1 MLDKG
6 LTVLE
11 DWGFNN
17 LFDKNEIE
25 KERGVVLEESRL
37 RKGAADRMGQLYLPR
52 LFNGSKYADRMAIGK
67 EDILKT
73 FKPETLKRF
82 YKTWYRPNEMA
93 VIVVGDID
101 PAAAEKMIIAHFA
114 KFVNPAGGPVRP
126 GIISIKE
133 RTKPDAM
140 VVTDEEAT
148 NTIIQIYNFVK
159 PAQKIQTW
167 GEYRK
172 NIIESLVSLLINQ
185 RLEELTQNEKPP
197 FLFANTGFGQF
208 IRGYSSFNSFAVLGK
223 GTVEDAVTVLIEE
236 TNRARQF
243 GFLKTELDRAKS
255 ELLNETE
262 NAYAEREKS
271 ASAQL
276 VDQYVNNFL
285 TRSPIPG
292 ISKRY
297 NFIQQILPGIT
308 LKEIND
314 VAKSMPSASNAFSLV
329 QAPAA
334 LKGQLPDS
342 ARLLQVLAN
351 AGRIKLQPYQEKTVA
366 VALLDKEPVAGKI
379 VTESLNDKL
388 GTTDLVLS
396 NGITISIK
404 PTTIKNDEI
413 LMDAWRTGGFHKYPL
428 ADKNNAENA
437 AIIVQQMGVKD
448 MSPTDLEKFMA
459 GKTFSATPYIN
470 PDEEGI
476 QGNSSVKDFE
486 TFLQLVYLYFTQP
499 RKDKMLFNSFI
510 GKTKGSL
517 EFVSKDPRAA
527 YQDTLYKIIYNNNP
541 WMYAVPTVEDYDN
554 INLDSSLGI
563 YKNIFGNADGMHFTF
578 VGNIDIAKAKPLLEK
593 YLASLPAS
601 PKENNYTD
609 PGARMIK
616 GFTDIK
622 IKRGK
627 ATQAIINLKFEGET
641 EYNRDNRL
649 QLAALLEALNIEII
663 EKLRE
668 DMSGIYGGGIQGA
681 VAKRPYQ
688 HYSIEAQIPCG
699 PENADKLTAALLD
712 LIKNARDKGV
722 AQKDLD
728 KVKENWKKQYH
739 VNLQSNDFWLETLST
754 AFINNDNPE
763 NILDY
768 EKKIDSI
775 TVTDLQNIAKKYFT
789 LDNMVK
795 SVLYPESSSVKEEV
809 KTTKLP
815 F

>member
-1 MLDKG
+1 MVNAHRGIAGMLLAVLFCLPSVSQFKNMDPIAQDPAVKIGKLSNGLTYYIRKNTKPEKKVELRLVVNAGSILENDNQQGLAHFMEHMSFNGSTHYPKNELVDFLQKAGVKFGADLNAYTSFDETVYILPLPTDDPTMLDKG

-101 PAAAEKMIIAHFA
+101 PAAAEKMFIAHFA

-208 IRGYSSFNSFAVLGK
+208 IRGYNSFNSFAVLGK

-314 VAKSMPSASNAFSLV
+314 VAKSMPAASNAFSLV

-379 VTESLNDKL
+379 VTEPRQRRFADKL
-388 GTTDLVLS
+388 GLRG
-396 NGITISIK
+396 GI
-404 PTTIKNDEI
+404 
-413 LMDAWRTGGFHKYPL
+413 
-428 ADKNNAENA
+428 
-437 AIIVQQMGVKD
+437 
-448 MSPTDLEKFMA
+448 
-459 GKTFSATPYIN
+459 
-470 PDEEGI
+470 
-476 QGNSSVKDFE
+476 
-486 TFLQLVYLYFTQP
+486 LQL
-499 RKDKMLFNSFI
+499 
-510 GKTKGSL
+510 
-517 EFVSKDPRAA
+517 
-527 YQDTLYKIIYNNNP
+527 
-541 WMYAVPTVEDYDN
+541 
-554 INLDSSLGI
+554 
-563 YKNIFGNADGMHFTF
+563 
-578 VGNIDIAKAKPLLEK
+578 
-593 YLASLPAS
+593 
-601 PKENNYTD
+601 
-609 PGARMIK
+609 
-616 GFTDIK
+616 
-622 IKRGK
+622 
-627 ATQAIINLKFEGET
+627 QA
-641 EYNRDNRL
+641 
-649 QLAALLEALNIEII
+649 
-663 EKLRE
+663 
-668 DMSGIYGGGIQGA
+668 
-681 VAKRPYQ
+681 
-688 HYSIEAQIPCG
+688 
-699 PENADKLTAALLD
+699 
-712 LIKNARDKGV
+712 
-722 AQKDLD
+722 
-728 KVKENWKKQYH
+728 
-739 VNLQSNDFWLETLST
+739 
-754 AFINNDNPE
+754 
-763 NILDY
+763 
-768 EKKIDSI
+768 
-775 TVTDLQNIAKKYFT
+775 
-789 LDNMVK
+789 
-795 SVLYPESSSVKEEV
+795 
-809 KTTKLP
+809 
-815 F
+815 